1 MKRVLGWVCGVALA
15 LVTGL
20 WWVTATSDLAL
31 SAGLYGTPGTYKVD
45 SCYDADPYGKNP
57 VTTAT
62 GPSPRSAA
70 PPAMPTP

>member
-31 SAGLYGTPGTYKVD
+31 SAGLCSGRW
-45 SCYDADPYGKNP
+45 
-57 VTTAT
+57 
-62 GPSPRSAA
+62 RSV
-70 PPAMPTP
+70 